1 MRRKWNYISFLLMMM
16 GVLFFAACGEKGGM
30 DVGDGGGGE
39 PEPPPKPTYNF
50 TGALYSES
58 GASVSGATIYI
69 FSPYQT
75 AVTNALGQF
84 SLNISEELHTVLA
97 SKEGFVDA
105 YQLIDLS
112 PGATLQ
118 QSFLLQPA
126 AATPF
131 NVLSASG
138 KVLTSNR
145 INGAN
150 ARLEIPPQETPFQ
163 RGDENGLTNV
173 NIRVEYIDINKP
185 LPVPLPSPDTL
196 EAGDVLI
203 GGKQAPSV
211 LVSISPA
218 LLSMKTPATLIL
230 PNPHGL
236 TGVRIL
242 YFSPNQHRWVDTG
255 AVTDE
260 TPADGT
266 ALAVT
271 QGGVYGVFYEEP
283 KVGTIRGTATPR
295 TLIFAGDEVIRVPAD
310 GTFYIEEV
318 AIPPEG
324 TLQVVALDPDTGS
337 MIQNSVSLLP
347 GAVVMLDLSQIEVG
361 SVDVSAGTGSL
372 FANGISTTSIT
383 VNVRDASGAPV
394 PDGIRVSISTT
405 GGTLEST
412 TLSTA
417 NGRVQTTLTSSTQV
431 GSVTVS
437 ARAGGIAG
445 QAEIEFVPAARSFSL
460 TTSQPSV
467 LTDNSNSATITA
479 TVLDA
484 DNVPIEDVTINFNA
498 TGGQLSAARAV
509 TDENGQAQVTFSAGN
524 VDRRNQIVTITATI
538 NEEMA
543 KSIPI
548 LIRGNTVSLSTDTR
562 NLEIGG
568 DNESE
573 LTITVRDASE
583 EPIYDAPVIITS
595 DPREALRWEPEEGYG
610 SCPVNETGELVCRTD
625 VNGTLRI
632 NVHGNQ
638 VGEEVQLVV
647 ESLGA
652 RAQEEYSISS
662 IGEAFRIIV
671 PETDPVALG
680 IGQDLIVTINAPTQQ
695 RVYFSTTFGHWKGGT
710 VAAGETPQVIEVSVA
725 NQQASAILTATQ
737 AGIATVQVSDAA
749 DVLTFDLL
757 TVAVSAPSDQAAK
770 LTLQAS
776 SSVVAP
782 TFDPENRN
790 IVDLKAVVKNA
801 NDQVVGGAAVA
812 FSLQNTTGGGEFI
825 SPVVVLSDSFGIARA
840 TFTSGSLSSGAEGV
854 RVIAKVVGKPTISDN
869 INIIIGGTA
878 GSVIIGQSTVIESVN
893 SETAYELTMSVLV
906 TDANGNPVPNAKV
919 TLGTWPVQY
928 ATGFWASCINGQG
941 CCINRIDV
949 LDNEDENRNL
959 ILDPGEDDDND
970 GRLTPPS
977 TAAGSLFP
985 STVTTGE
992 NGVAEFDLVYVKESA
1007 GWIRDQIT
1015 ATTTV
1020 AGSETQSTYTFWLPW
1035 AASDSQSCVL
1045 PHSPYNQT
1053 KPAAE
1058 ITLTA
1063 EPESLTADGQS
1074 TSTLQAIVLD
1084 AEGNIVN
1091 DGTAVEFTLDPP
1103 DASGGWGGFPYATKT
1118 KAYTSGGIATV
1129 LYRAGNQP
1137 TQEQNPIVIRAR
1149 SLSGDATASV
1159 EIELSRGQLSLSAS
1173 DYEMLADGNSTST
1186 ITATL
1191 VDVSGQP
1198 ASGNTRITFTISGG
1212 GTFSESGQKTYTT
1225 FASGGTVTATYQSG
1239 REGGAVNITAT
1250 TEDELSA
1257 QVSLNLI
1264 DEEVAIISVVAAPKT
1279 IPADG
1284 ASSSAVTATL
1294 TSSTGEA
1301 MSRGTPVTFTL
1312 QPNETGAH
1320 FSGGGTTLSK
1330 SIPTD
1335 DGTITIPVIAG
1346 STPGTA
1352 DVVVE
1357 AGGITNKTSIILTGT
1372 AQNEVASISVSVNP
1386 EVIPADGTSSSVVTA
1401 ELMNSSG
1408 EPMSQGTT
1416 VNFSLSPADIGAAF
1430 RNGESSITVNLP
1442 GESGAIDVPVIAGE
1456 TPGAV
1461 EIIAESGG
1469 ITNKTT
1475 LVFTEETEEQIGAI
1489 TVQANPQSIPADG
1502 NSSSAITAT
1511 VNNLS
1516 NQAVAQGTP
1525 VTFTIQPS
1533 DIGARFSNG
1542 EATYT
1547 VRIPDDT
1554 GSVTISMIAG
1564 EKPGTAMIIAAAGTV
1579 SNSTTVELTKEIK
1592 PIPAIIL
1599 LLEEYPDPKIIRVQ
1613 RGGVGQ
1619 TASQVVFEVQDAVG
1633 ESVGAGFNVNFSIP
1647 EAEAGNIDATLSP
1660 TTGVTDENGQVG
1672 TVVYSGSKP
1681 GTVTVKATYT
1691 NPETQEV
1698 ITTISSQIIIEA
1710 GLPVGEEFSID
1721 AGSVN
1726 IHYLG
1731 STTITVNAGDV
1742 FGNPVPDGTPIS
1754 FKTYNT
1760 GGLVYPGSNLTNDDQ
1775 NVDPSIS
1782 EEPGEAIGI
1791 LDPSAGVVPL
1801 NGVISI
1807 TAETTGGPTTH
1818 ITSLTLAP
1826 EDPFA
1831 MSNFIMFAGT
1841 DGGGVY
1847 KSSNSG
1853 QTWRNVSRSSEIT
1866 GQNWIDPYINDVQI
1880 DPDHINVVYAATGYA
1895 GKGNLYRS
1903 LDGGLTWNSNDA
1915 SQWNGLESLDAAVL
1929 TVLVDHVDTPPPYT
1943 EDYPYM
1949 WFGTDGRGLYYAIN
1963 SNEAP
1968 SFGFEQS
1975 NDLGNGHQVR
1985 DIVRVQ
1991 NTHGENAILYAGTS
2005 TGVYRSTDGGIGWTP
2020 LGSFAGNSITTLALY
2035 PNPTTGV
2042 SDIIYAGTEDAGVW
2056 VSIDSGQSW
2065 TTYMEGMNM
2074 EGPPNLALLAIEDIV
2089 VDDVNDYLYAS
2100 TYFRK
2105 ENSPYGEGNIF
2116 AYPLKKDGSG
2126 YMADGGFWNKVA
2138 NTETLTD
2145 EEFPDTVPPQHALA
2159 LSKNYLD
2166 EVTLYSGG
2174 EGISFHWAKFGMP
2187 EGLPQWTKS
2196 EEGLN
2201 NTIMARIP
2209 VVVIDSNTLQMN
2221 VDYQMTTRGNVKFTL
2236 AIEDQYG
2243 HPPTAG
2249 TELIVSRKRDSLTEP
2264 EELLNYTFPDARQ
2277 HPVIPGWNGYP
2288 YVKTISVAVG
2298 DVIAFELLNAEG
2310 NIIQSEKTPP
2320 FFF

>member
-1 MRRKWNYISFLLMMM
+1 MRRKWNYISLLLMMM
-16 GVLFFAACGEKGGM
+16 GIIFFAACGEKGGM
-30 DVGDGGGGE
+30 DIGDGGGGE

-50 TGALYSES
+50 TGTMYSES
-58 GASVSGATIYI
+58 GSSISGATVYI

-97 SKEGFVDA
+97 SREGFVDA
-105 YQLIDLS
+105 YHLVDLS

-138 KVLTSNR
+138 KVLTSNT

-173 NIRVEYIDINKP
+173 NIRLEYIDINKP

-196 EAGDVLI
+196 EAGDVRI

-271 QGGVYGVFYEEP
+271 QGGVYGIFYEEP

-310 GTFYIEEV
+310 GSFYIEEV

-337 MIQNSVSLLP
+337 MIQNSVSLQP

-394 PDGIRVSISTT
+394 PDGIRVSLSTT

-431 GSVTVS
+431 GSVTVT
-437 ARAGGIAG
+437 ARAGGITG
-445 QAEIEFVPAARSFSL
+445 QTEIEFVPAARSFSL

-484 DNVPIEDVTINFNA
+484 DNVPIQEVTINFNA

-509 TDENGQAQVTFSAGN
+509 TDENGQAQVIFSAGN

-652 RAQEEYSISS
+652 RAQQEYSISS

-710 VAAGETPQVIEVSVA
+710 VPAGETPQVIEVPVA

-854 RVIAKVVGKPTISDN
+854 KAVATVVGKPTISDD

-985 STVTTGE
+985 STVTTAE

-1074 TSTLQAIVLD
+1074 ISTIQAIVLD

-1091 DGTAVEFTLDPP
+1091 DGTAIEFTLVPP
-1103 DASGGWGGFPYATKT
+1103 NDTGGWGGFPYATTT
-1118 KAYTSGGIATV
+1118 KAYTSSGIASII
-1129 LYRAGNQP
+1129 YRAGNQP
-1137 TQEQNPIVIRAR
+1137 TPDQNPIVIRAR
-1149 SLSGDATASV
+1149 ALSGDATASV

-1461 EIIAESGG
+1461 EVIAESGG

-1525 VTFTIQPS
+1525 VTFTVQPS
-1533 DIGARFSNG
+1533 DIGARFSN
-1542 EATYT
+1542 EETTYT
-1547 VRIPDDT
+1547 VRTPDAS
-1554 GSVTISMIAG
+1554 GSVTISMISG
-1564 EKPGTAMIIAAAGTV
+1564 EESGMTTIIAAAGNI
-1579 SNSTTVELTKEIK
+1579 SNSTMVELTKEVVPK
-1592 PIPAIIL
+1592 PAIIL
-1599 LLEEYPDPKIIRVQ
+1599 LSGGPEPKTIRVQ

-1619 TASQVVFEVQDAVG
+1619 TASQVFFVVQDAVG
-1633 ESVGAGFNVNFSIP
+1633 SPVGAGFEINFSLP
-1647 EAEAGNIDATLSP
+1647 EAAAGNIDATLSP
-1660 TTGVTDENGQVG
+1660 ATVETDGSGQVG

-1691 NPETQEV
+1691 DPDTQEV
-1698 ITTISSQIIIEA
+1698 ITTISPQIIIEA

-1721 AGSVN
+1721 SGSLN
-1726 IHYLG
+1726 LPY
-1731 STTITVNAGDV
+1731 SDTTPITVNVGDI
-1742 FGNPVPDGTPIS
+1742 FGNPVPEGTPVF

-1760 GGLVYPGSNLTNDDQ
+1760 GGLVYPGNAFTDSAGVAT
-1775 NVDPSIS
+1775 
-1782 EEPGEAIGI
+1782 GT
-1791 LDPSAGVVPL
+1791 LDPSAGAVPL
-1801 NGVISI
+1801 NGVISV
-1807 TAETTGGPTTH
+1807 TAETTGGPTTR

-1826 EDPFA
+1826 EDPYA
-1831 MSNFIMFAGT
+1831 KANYIMFAGT

-1853 QTWRNVSRSSEIT
+1853 QTWRNVSRSSEIK
-1866 GQNWIDPYINDVQI
+1866 GQNWIDPYVNDVAI
-1880 DPDHINVVYAATGYA
+1880 DPDHMNVVYAATGYA

-1915 SQWNGLESLDAAVL
+1915 SQWNGLESFDAAVL
-1929 TVLVDHVDTPPPYT
+1929 TVLVDHSPSPFIDDFPYL
-1943 EDYPYM
+1943 
-1949 WFGTDGRGLYYAIN
+1949 WIGTNGRGVYYTVN
-1963 SNEAP
+1963 SNEEP
-1968 SFGFEQS
+1968 KPQFEQS
-1975 NDLGNGHQVR
+1975 IDLGNGHQVR
-1985 DIVRVQ
+1985 DIVRGRD
-1991 NTHGENAILYAGTS
+1991 THGESAILYAGTS
-2005 TGVYRSTDGGIGWTP
+2005 SGVYRSTNGGQRWSPTTA
-2020 LGSFAGNSITTLALY
+2020 FAGNSITTLAIY
-2035 PNPTTGV
+2035 PSPATEGI
-2042 SDIIYAGTEDAGVW
+2042 SDVIYAGTEDAGVW

-2065 TTYMEGMNM
+2065 KNYKQGMTME
-2074 EGPPNLALLAIEDIV
+2074 ELPLLAIEDV
-2089 VDDVNDYLYAS
+2089 LVDEINDNLYAL

-2105 ENSPYGEGNIF
+2105 ENSPYGDGNVF
-2116 AYPLKKDGSG
+2116 VFQLTGDGSG
-2126 YMADGGFWNKVA
+2126 YLADSGFWEVA

-2145 EEFPDTVPPQHALA
+2145 EEFPGTVPPQHAMA
-2159 LSKNYLD
+2159 MTADYLGD
-2166 EVTLYSGG
+2166 TRLYIGG
-2174 EGISFHWAKFGMP
+2174 QGISFHRAINGVA
-2187 EGLPQWTKS
+2187 EGSPQWIKN
-2196 EEGLN
+2196 EEGLT

-2209 VVVIDSNTLQMN
+2209 IVVSDENTLQMN
-2221 VDYQMTTRGNVKFTL
+2221 VVSEMVSRGQVEFVMT
-2236 AIEDQYG
+2236 IEDQYG
-2243 HPPTAG
+2243 HPPVSG
-2249 TELIVSRKRDSLTEP
+2249 TVLRVMRESDDATEP
-2264 EELLNYTFPDARQ
+2264 EVLQNYTFLDSRL
-2277 HPVIPGWNGYP
+2277 HPMIPGWTGYP
-2288 YVKTISVAVG
+2288 YTRTISVSSG
-2298 DVIAFELLNAEG
+2298 DVIVLDLLNSAGEV
-2310 NIIQSEKTPP
+2310 IQSERTTS
-2320 FFF
+2320 FLF